1 MKTPFRTK
9 AIILMMG
16 FALLATSLRAEE
28 YYVVI
33 GAFSQEANARRFT
46 GTVRQFFKEVTYS
59 FNESKKLYYVHVM
72 KTAHKEEARNWSLY
86 LRHEKGFRDAWVL
99 TETESQEQQEIA
111 GQRTPTQR
119 QFNST
124 ITASASSAAPVI
136 YEDDDSALANSSSK
150 TADAH
155 AWTVDGGF
163 AFIRNIGGASDVKR
177 ELAGSA
183 ANLFSFIVEDHK
195 GKVVP
200 AEVMLVNFE
209 KVRKLATFEPG
220 EHVAIK
226 GTKTNQM
233 VTFVCDVLGY
243 SQETRMFNLDH
254 LSRGKDIAK
263 NEQGVWEV
271 RIKLKK
277 IEMHDIAVMN
287 KTFFYKDAAI
297 LESTARKELD
307 ELVTLMKTNP
317 GYNIILHSHCNP
329 GPNRTLKMPAAES
342 NYFDIART
350 VEKMGSDKTLTK
362 QRAEVIKRYLVTN
375 GIDKK
380 RIRLVAWGSM
390 EMIVKEGSQD
400 AHINERIEVEF
411 TAL

>member
-1 MKTPFRTK
+1 
-9 AIILMMG
+9 MMG
-16 FALLATSLRAEE
+16 FALLATSLKAEE

-33 GAFSQEANARRFT
+33 GAFSQEANARRFS
-46 GTVRQFFKEVTYS
+46 GTVRQFFKEVSYS

-72 KTAHKEEARNWSLY
+72 KTARKDEARNWSLY

-99 TETESQEQQEIA
+99 TDTESQGAGQQEIA
-111 GQRTPTQR
+111 GQRTPTPR
-119 QFNST
+119 RFNST

-136 YEDDDSALANSSSK
+136 YEDDDSALVNASSN
-150 TADAH
+150 AAAAH

-163 AFIRNIGGASDVKR
+163 AFIRNIGEASDVKR

-254 LSRGKDIAK
+254 LSRGKDITR

-271 RIKLKK
+271 RIKLRK

-287 KTFFYKDAAI
+287 KTSFYKDAAI
-297 LESTARKELD
+297 LESAARKELD
-307 ELVTLMKTNP
+307 ELVTLMKTNA
-317 GYNIILHSHCNP
+317 GYNIILHSHCNR
-329 GPNRTLKMPAAES
+329 GPNRTLKMPAAED
-342 NYFDIART
+342 NIFDIAST

-362 QRAEVIKRYLVTN
+362 QRAEVIKRYLITN

-380 RIRLVAWGSM
+380 RIKLVAWGSM